1 MDDASAAALP
11 VGVYRGACGAGAGGA
26 AARRLEASRQRAA
39 PEAMQRRAAE
49 ARSLAADAE
58 ARREAAMADA
68 LKEVDRVLASTK
80 YTAEDLGAGDAVRV
94 RGGKT
99 PSRSLDADRGYGG
112 V

>member
-1 MDDASAAALP
+1 MNRPLADRNASPSLDAAFGP
-11 VGVYRGACGAGAGGA
+11 G
-26 AARRLEASRQRAA
+26 E
-39 PEAMQRRAAE
+39 
-49 ARSLAADAE
+49 E